1 MYLDFIPGERNKGL
15 ISSTSI
21 NHFIRKNKS
30 QLPQGWASCD
40 NKGLPIVDRI
50 NRGSTRG
57 YRGMLLLLAMV
68 HKEGPTVTMVRR
80 RAVGRMVPVAAWCEG
95 TRLVC
100 YGAIGCARAFFYGIA
115 RARGVRVVA

>member
-1 MYLDFIPGERNKGL
+1 IFPLPNHLWPCKKIIE
-15 ISSTSI
+15 I